1 MNQSPMDYSE
11 ALELVKL
18 RIAEDNISWGTA
30 VKEYSLL
37 IQCSQSAA
45 LRDIG
50 VHLKNYIKTLN
61 KV

>member
-1 MNQSPMDYSE
+1 MDYTE

-37 IQCSQSAA
+37 IQESQAAA

-50 VHLKNYIKTLN
+50 MHLKNYIKTLN
-61 KV
+61 KA